1 MVEKKK
7 YEIYKKLNLGLNL
20 GQRLVYAVALDGNS
34 IDISHCVVRCVLTKM
49 VIWAI
54 LVIGYT
60 VYGDSN
66 REFEKLSH

>member
-34 IDISHCVVRCVLTKM
+34 IDISQMCVDQDGDLGDTSHW
-49 VIWAI
+49 I
-54 LVIGYT
+54 
-60 VYGDSN
+60 YGVW
-66 REFEKLSH
+66 